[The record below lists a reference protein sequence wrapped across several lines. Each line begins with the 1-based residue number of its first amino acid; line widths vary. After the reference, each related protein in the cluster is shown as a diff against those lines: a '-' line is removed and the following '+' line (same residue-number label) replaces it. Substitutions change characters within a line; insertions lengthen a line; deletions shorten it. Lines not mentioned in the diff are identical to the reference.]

1 MKVVPNT
8 QVNMLLIGHF
18 TVYSQSC
25 NEVEA
30 CKDLDD
36 DDIVTIS
43 ERSCNSLRACIKH
56 TGYFFVSS
64 DSCNGVEACYGGE
77 STLEIG
83 PFSCN
88 GKDAV
93 SLSLSYH
100 LSCFNFV
107 CGNSSADYA
116 LLV

>member
-8 QVNMLLIGHF
+8 QVNMLLIGNF

-43 ERSCNSLRACIKH
+43 ERSCNGQLACGKH
-56 TGYFFVSS
+56 KGKLTVSS
-64 DSCNGVEACYGGE
+64 DSCNRVEACYKGMG
-77 STLEIG
+77 TLKVG
-83 PFSCN
+83 NFSCN
-88 GKDAV
+88 GKEAV
-93 SLSLSYH
+93 SQPFYLAGFTIFY
-100 LSCFNFV
+100 
-107 CGNSSADYA
+107 SSSTNKYA
-116 LLV
+116 F